1 MKKFQIMIDDRNYSQ
16 WNILDAE
23 TGKNV
28 DIANSEYPGLLELNP
43 IKEKLFTKDIFSFNS
58 DLSINVLH
66 CSVKETLEFP
76 GILMLDN
83 NKTFGRTE
91 NKKRLLYKCIP
102 DDKHLPAFLIPYE
115 IQMGFSKVN
124 KNKYVIF
131 KFDSWKD
138 KHPQGILVQTLG
150 NVDNIEIFY
159 EYQLY
164 CKSLHHS
171 ISKFINKTRENI
183 EKRPAAEHISQIFNN
198 KNFTIQDRRNDHYI
212 FSIDPLG
219 SMDFDDAFSIKK
231 MPDGNWKVSVYIA
244 NVYFWLES
252 FNLWNSFSKRV
263 STIYLPD
270 RRRPM
275 LPTILSESLCSLQKQ
290 QDRFAFV
297 MDIIVSA
304 NGKIIE
310 DSCSFSNA
318 LITLEKNYVYEDP
331 KMIATD
337 ENYKNLLEL
346 TVKMDKEIENS
357 HDVVSYWMIVM
368 NSMCGNFMSSNK
380 FGIFRSSNYIDKNK
394 NDNVS
399 DDIKPETKRVIK
411 MWNNASGQYV
421 LYKDGEHQHEVMNI
435 KSYIHITSPIR
446 RLVDLLNQMFIFDR
460 LGLIRNIS
468 KDANN
473 FLLDWLEKLDYINGS
488 MRSIRKVQ
496 TDCEVVNRCF
506 TNPDIMK
513 IEYTGVV
520 FDKMKK
526 SDNTYSYMIYLED
539 IKLLSRIICRTDVP
553 NYSKNKFKLYLF
565 EDEDKIKNKIR
576 LHMVDSF

>member
-1 MKKFQIMIDDRNYSQ
+1 MKKFQIMIEDRNYSQ

-28 DIANSEYPGLLELNP
+28 DIADSEYPGLSELNP

-66 CSVKETLEFP
+66 CSVKETLELP

-198 KNFTIQDRRNDHYI
+198 KNFTIEDRRNDHYI

-231 MPDGNWKVSVYIA
+231 TPDGNWKVSVYIA

-297 MDIIVSA
+297 MDVIVDA
-304 NGKIIE
+304 DGNIIE
-310 DSCSFSNA
+310 NSCSFSNA
-318 LITLEKNYVYEDP
+318 LITVEKNYVYEDP

-337 ENYKNLLEL
+337 ENYKNLLEI
-346 TVKMDKEIENS
+346 TVKMDKETENS

-399 DDIKPETKRVIK
+399 DDIKTETKRVIK

-421 LYKDGEHQHEVMNI
+421 LYKDGEHEHEVMNI

-473 FLLDWLEKLDYINGS
+473 FLIEWLEKLDYINGS

-506 TNPDIMK
+506 TSPDIVK
-513 IEYTGVV
+513 IEYNGVV

-526 SDNTYSYMIYLED
+526 SDNNYSYMVYLED

-576 LHMVDSF
+576 LHMIDSL

>member
-1 MKKFQIMIDDRNYSQ
+1 MIEDRNYSQ

-28 DIANSEYPGLLELNP
+28 DIADSEYPGLSELNP

-66 CSVKETLEFP
+66 CSVKETLELP

-198 KNFTIQDRRNDHYI
+198 KNFTIEDRRNDHYI

-231 MPDGNWKVSVYIA
+231 TPDGNWKVSVYIA

-297 MDIIVSA
+297 MDVIVDA
-304 NGKIIE
+304 DGNIIE
-310 DSCSFSNA
+310 NSCSFSNA
-318 LITLEKNYVYEDP
+318 LITVEKNYVYEDP

-337 ENYKNLLEL
+337 ENYKNLLEI
-346 TVKMDKEIENS
+346 TVKMDKETENS

-399 DDIKPETKRVIK
+399 DDIKTETKRVIK

-421 LYKDGEHQHEVMNI
+421 LYKDGEHEHEVMNI

-473 FLLDWLEKLDYINGS
+473 FLIEWLEKLDYINGS

-506 TNPDIMK
+506 TSPDIVK
-513 IEYTGVV
+513 IEYNGVV

-526 SDNTYSYMIYLED
+526 SDNNYSYMVYLED

-576 LHMVDSF
+576 LHMIDSL